1 MNLINALLRKKENP
15 YYIKL
20 RNCLLRQKITYQ
32 MSKAYFLF
40 GLAYHENI
48 ISEIKNAIN
57 NNELK
62 KVKNSSTYDVTKDNV
77 ELYLLQ
83 DNNENL
89 LIVILLDYYELTT
102 PEKIIDAIPVQI
114 VDVEKELIFEKK

>member
-1 MNLINALLRKKENP
+1 
-15 YYIKL
+15 
-20 RNCLLRQKITYQ
+20 